1 MCQIFL
7 LILSGFICSA
17 MRITT
22 SVTWRSEGGYSK
34 GRRNLICLLP
44 LFLEVCILKTSGSP
58 CVAIYKSLHRTFV
71 SSSSLFTQSANR
83 MTTESIFWKVT
94 KKAIIWVESSG
105 NWHSIY
111 TSDPLLRASCR
122 IAWCKRGHPK
132 GGSHLGMVHCAVG
145 TYLSQHTSL
154 NKPSAGGEFS
164 KPQCRW
170 VCLTATN
177 CYFIPQWISTSDSHW
192 QLN

>member
-22 SVTWRSEGGYSK
+22 SVTGKSEGGYSK

-58 CVAIYKSLHRTFV
+58 CVAIYKSLQRTFV
-71 SSSSLFTQSANR
+71 SSSSLFIQSANR
-83 MTTESIFWKVT
+83 MTTGSIFWKVT

-105 NWHSIY
+105 NWHPIY

-122 IAWCKRGHPK
+122 IKVGVSEVTQRVDLTWGWFTVLLALIWASTHPWTSPVRGRV
-132 GGSHLGMVHCAVG
+132 L
-145 TYLSQHTSL
+145 
-154 NKPSAGGEFS
+154 
-164 KPQCRW
+164 
-170 VCLTATN
+170 
-177 CYFIPQWISTSDSHW
+177 
-192 QLN
+192 